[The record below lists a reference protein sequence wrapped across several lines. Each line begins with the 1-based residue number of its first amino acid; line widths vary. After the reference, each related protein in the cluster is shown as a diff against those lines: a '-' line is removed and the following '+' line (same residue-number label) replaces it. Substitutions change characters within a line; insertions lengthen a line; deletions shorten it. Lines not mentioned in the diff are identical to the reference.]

1 LAAGFAQTPTLA
13 SERASE
19 ARSLPNVL
27 AVPDARLYRE
37 IFALQGDGAWREAD
51 ARIDRLGDPT
61 LMGYVLAQRY
71 LHPTAYRSAYP
82 ELRDWLERYA
92 DHPQAERIYRL
103 AKIRQGDGAAAPR
116 APERI
121 SLRVGAPPDGEPY
134 RSTKQLNK
142 VERAEAREL
151 KRKVRRDVRN
161 TRLTDTEAL
170 LRGPEARRLLDQV
183 EIDQCLARV
192 AVGWFYHGDP
202 AKAFALASRAADRSG
217 LDAPL
222 AQWIA
227 GLSAWRL
234 GRLDRAADYFEQ
246 LSRSPRASVW
256 TSSAGA
262 YWAARSHLRLRNP
275 DKMSDL
281 LARAAAHPRTFYGL
295 LARRALGMR
304 IGFPVRE
311 RGLTG
316 PETQILKA
324 DPAARR
330 ALALLQLGE
339 RARAKSELKRLDGD
353 GDPALARALL
363 ALDEAT
369 GFPDIAL
376 RLAGGLAKSPGRWA
390 GSAVE
395 NGLYPIPPWQPDQGF
410 RIDRALVYAL
420 IRQESRFDP
429 RAENPSGASGLM
441 QIMPRTA
448 DYVLR
453 ERRFRGDGRRQLF
466 DPALNLDVG
475 QRYIAHLLN
484 QDGVDGDLLRL
495 TVAYNGGPG
504 NLLKWLDRM
513 EGQDDPLLFIE
524 SIPSFETRRFI
535 EHVLANFWI
544 YRARLGQPLPSLEA
558 MAAGDSPAYVSLDRP
573 TQEAERL

>member
-1 LAAGFAQTPTLA
+1 V
-13 SERASE
+13 RN
-19 ARSLPNVL
+19 LPKVL
-27 AVPDARLYRE
+27 AVADARFYRQ
-37 IFALQGDGAWREAD
+37 IFALQAEGAWREAD
-51 ARIDRLGDPT
+51 VRIGQLSDRT
-61 LMGYVLAQRY
+61 LMGHVLAQRY

-82 ELRDWLERYA
+82 ELKAWLETYA
-92 DHPQAERIYRL
+92 DHPQADRIHRL
-103 AKIRQGDGAAAPR
+103 AKARRTVGASAPR

-121 SLRVGAPPDGEPY
+121 SLRVGAPPDGDPY

-142 VERAEAREL
+142 AEKSQAREL
-151 KRKVRRDVRN
+151 KRKVRRNVRN

-170 LRGPEARRLLDQV
+170 LQGTEARRLLDRV
-183 EIDQCLARV
+183 EIDQCLAQV
-192 AVGWFYHGDP
+192 AAGWFYKGDP
-202 AKAFALASRAADRSG
+202 EKAFELASRAADRSG

-222 AQWIA
+222 ANWIA

-234 GRLDRAADYFEQ
+234 GRLDKAAGYFEQ
-246 LSRSPRASVW
+246 LSQSRRASVW
-256 TSSAGA
+256 MSGAGA

-275 DKMSDL
+275 GEMSGW
-281 LARAAAHPRTFYGL
+281 LARAAEHPRTFYGL
-295 LARRALGMR
+295 LARRALGMSL
-304 IGFPVRE
+304 GFPVRA
-311 RGLTG
+311 RGLTAA
-316 PETQILKA
+316 ETKILGA
-324 DPAARR
+324 DPAGRR
-330 ALALLQLGE
+330 ALALLQLGDL
-339 RARAKSELKRLDGD
+339 ARAESELKRLDGD

-363 ALDEAT
+363 ALDEAA

-376 RLAGGLAKSPGRWA
+376 RLAGGLTKAPGRWA
-390 GSAVE
+390 GGAVE
-395 NGLYPIPPWQPDQGF
+395 SGLYPIPPWQPEEGF

-453 ERRFRGDGRRQLF
+453 EGRFRGDGRRQLF

-484 QDGVDGDLLRL
+484 HDGVDGDLLRL

-513 EGQDDPLLFIE
+513 EGPDDPLLFIE
-524 SIPSFETRRFI
+524 SIPSYETRRFI

-544 YRARLGQPLPSLEA
+544 YRARLGQPLPSLDA
-558 MAAGDSPAYVSLDRP
+558 MAAGDSPAYVSFDRP
-573 TQEAERL
+573 LQEAERP